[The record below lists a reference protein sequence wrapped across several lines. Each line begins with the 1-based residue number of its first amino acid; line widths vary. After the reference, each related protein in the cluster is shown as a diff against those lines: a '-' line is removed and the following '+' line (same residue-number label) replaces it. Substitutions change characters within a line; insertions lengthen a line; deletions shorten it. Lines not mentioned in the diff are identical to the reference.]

1 MAKKDWM
8 IVESELDDDQLKVLI
23 ATNDKSCI
31 VSGCAGSG
39 KSVLAL
45 IKAQR
50 IQKEKGDNYQIIVY
64 TTALCD
70 YMNAGREMLGL
81 KNTFYYYKEWKWKRA
96 PKTYAN
102 GSTYMVYLKDSDGD
116 LIPNMPKADY
126 VIVDEIQD
134 FTKDEV
140 QDFITATNKNF
151 FFFGD
156 MAQSIYKDKM
166 PIQAINR
173 LFSYDREPKNFT
185 LYRNY
190 RLPIPVARI
199 AQYVGVDIDLFD
211 EKTYKSHE
219 TAVPKFLKYPSLK
232 DQVNAIANII
242 KRNNLTDVGILLPH
256 NEDVGSICTLLNENE
271 VDYEVKFNDKQN
283 WHNSVNNLNF
293 NSTNI
298 LREIRDILA
307 AILASFDHQA
317 TERQKERLQYL
328 YSRIQP
334 EIPFFSKLK
343 GLIPEDGPL
352 FNAVVSLVR
361 EEYGYI
367 RGELNA
373 DSIIKRLIATSTGNE
388 VKNPVIEEIDH
399 HIKQTESVIWQK
411 SKPVLIED
419 EQIVVKDGRLVQIK
433 TLSGTD
439 KVLYMAWIND
449 VLSKDEYTGKTST
462 FKDTLSDDVTIKSK
476 EVYNDGEWKGSYPE
490 ITLNAL
496 RRHTRGENFEHMW
509 INDVFSSI
517 SALIISGDDWIK
529 LLQFM
534 QSKEMTDYR
543 IAFSMYGTING
554 FANLPRDFTDI
565 LLNRA
570 SRENYNERNS
580 QYVAGVYKEF
590 YKQLFGRDV
599 VNSHNLNTKDK
610 DNLSVYENEGGVAGS
625 VSSIQLKMDA
635 STNEFNS
642 MMNELY
648 LKCPGA
654 KKDEPLYEDLF
665 RRNGGLTE
673 EFVDAVKREKTFK
686 NGRGVQKGVKGA
698 LDKMLQQT
706 IKAKNPIVSEC
717 IQNQTLFSDEEY
729 KQQINLSTLPSL
741 RCFQGL
747 RKNVLERLN
756 ENWQYTSE
764 RHPDDKD
771 EHINHFIN
779 LCLKEGKNNCSKRTS
794 LKNVFNDSLAQE
806 AKAELYDFYNV
817 RKR

>member
-1 MAKKDWM
+1 MKKYY
-8 IVESELDDDQLKVLI
+8 IPTSSLNFNNILSSESL
-23 ATNDKSCI
+23 S
-31 VSGCAGSG
+31 
-39 KSVLAL
+39 
-45 IKAQR
+45 
-50 IQKEKGDNYQIIVY
+50 
-64 TTALCD
+64 
-70 YMNAGREMLGL
+70 
-81 KNTFYYYKEWKWKRA
+81 
-96 PKTYAN
+96 
-102 GSTYMVYLKDSDGD
+102 
-116 LIPNMPKADY
+116 PKAFY
-126 VIVDEIQD
+126 QKRSFGYKRWTAIPENPLENSIVLYDELCTFNRPASDVEDHPLLIEINLD
-134 FTKDEV
+134 EAIESTLSRYDDHIYLSDHTIFIDPFSTKLLFFTE
-140 QDFITATNKNF
+140 
-151 FFFGD
+151 
-156 MAQSIYKDKM
+156 KDKTVTLSLSDSSVETKF
-166 PIQAINR
+166 AH
-173 LFSYDREPKNFT
+173 
-185 LYRNY
+185 LYRNKICVITS
-190 RLPIPVARI
+190 PAN
-199 AQYVGVDIDLFD
+199 
-211 EKTYKSHE
+211 
-219 TAVPKFLKYPSLK
+219 KYPLIDDSSEKQVFNNAEVEK
-232 DQVNAIANII
+232 DKKTNRMKGLLYGYYIG
-242 KRNNLTDVGILLPH
+242 GILSAH
-256 NEDVGSICTLLNENE
+256 KEDVIRL
-271 VDYEVKFNDKQN
+271 
-283 WHNSVNNLNF
+283 
-293 NSTNI
+293 NI

-388 VKNPVIEEIDH
+388 VKDPVIEEIDH

-439 KVLYMAWIND
+439 KVLYLAWIND

-496 RRHTRGENFEHMW
+496 RRHTRGENFEHKW

-517 SALIISGDDWIK
+517 SALIISGDDWTK

-570 SRENYNERNS
+570 SRENYNERDS

-706 IKAKNPIVSEC
+706 IKAKNSIVSEC